1 MTTLINTRALSL
13 PEGRFPR
20 SSRRPLARGEAAK
33 PVTPW
38 KQIRTRLFPHRGRL
52 LAGLAIATMQ
62 SALTVPVAWL
72 LKKAFDHAIPARD
85 LNQLVLLGVGLW
97 LLRLVAFIL
106 GLVANRLN
114 LYVTRSVTVQLRKDV
129 LDKVL
134 SLPRSYYVQRQTA
147 NSKEVL
153 TTETERVEQMA
164 RALLNQV
171 LPSTILALALAT
183 VLVVLNYRMFGL
195 MMLVWPA
202 TWLLNEYVRRRAV
215 KVTRR
220 YLNTFRA
227 LSAHLRW
234 MLDSL
239 DFVRISHAERMEL
252 QRTHQQIQAS
262 ADAHEPVCRM
272 SAEYVQL
279 QGLLLTAVS
288 LVVLLV
294 GGYQVSTAVMTVGE
308 LLSFYTVVSLL
319 NTALRDF
326 AQGLYTV
333 VVGAES
339 LQEACEFL
347 EQPGQLPYH
356 GQLQHLLNQ
365 SLEFH
370 QVTFGYRVEAPLL
383 NQVDLRLRRGQVVA
397 LVGPN
402 GSGKSTL
409 ILLLLGFERPHAG
422 QLRADG
428 VAYDELDIGFLR
440 SQLGVVQQEPLLFS
454 GSIRENLLYNRPGIP
469 EAQIWE
475 ALSLAAAADWV
486 RQLEEGLET
495 PIGERGVMISGGQKQ
510 RLAIARAMLHR
521 PPFLILDEPTNHL
534 DARAIEQVIGNLK
547 SMPGAPGV
555 LLITHDES
563 VASQAHEVYR
573 LVDPAQKGNCQL
585 AQTRPH
591 ENSGSL
597 ALPQSDLA
605 PAAGG
610 AGELAR
616 SHALAGREA
625 GGGEPA

>member
-1 MTTLINTRALSL
+1 M
-13 PEGRFPR
+13 
-20 SSRRPLARGEAAK
+20 
-33 PVTPW
+33 TPW
-38 KQIRTRLFPHRGRL
+38 KQIRSRLFPHRGRL
-52 LAGLAIATMQ
+52 LAGLAIATVQ

-72 LKKAFDHAIPARD
+72 LKKAFDQAIPARD
-85 LNQLVLLGVGLW
+85 LQQLVLLGVGLW
-97 LLRLVAFIL
+97 LLRLVSFVL
-106 GLVANRLN
+106 GLVSNRIN
-114 LYVTRSVTVQLRKDV
+114 LVVTRRVSVQLRNDV

-134 SLPRSYYVQRQTA
+134 SLPRSYFVQQQTS

-153 TTETERVEQMA
+153 TTETERVEQML
-164 RALLNQV
+164 RALLSQV

-183 VLVVLNYRMFGL
+183 VLVVLNYKMFGL
-195 MMLVWPA
+195 MMLVWPS

-220 YLNTFRA
+220 YLNSFRA

-234 MLDSL
+234 LVDSL

-252 QRTHQQIQAS
+252 QRTHRQIQAS

-288 LVVLLV
+288 LVVLLA

-339 LQEACEFL
+339 LNEACEFL
-347 EQPGQLPYH
+347 ELPGHLPYQ
-356 GQLQHLLNQ
+356 GVTQRVLSQ

-370 QVTFGYRVEAPLL
+370 QVRFGYRADTPLL
-383 NQVDLRLRRGQVVA
+383 NQVDLSLRRGQVVA

-402 GSGKSTL
+402 GSGKSTM
-409 ILLLLGFERPHAG
+409 ILLLLGFERPHSG
-422 QLRADG
+422 ELRADG
-428 VAYDELDIGFLR
+428 MAYDEVDIGHLR

-454 GSIRENLLYNRPGIP
+454 GSIRENLLYNRPDIQ
-469 EAQIWE
+469 EEQVWE
-475 ALSLAAAADWV
+475 ALRLAAASDWV

-534 DARAIEQVIGNLK
+534 DARAIQQVIGNLK
-547 SMPGAPGV
+547 SMPNAPGV

-573 LVDPAQKGNCQL
+573 LVDPTQKGNCQL
-585 AQTRPH
+585 AQTSPD
-591 ENSGSL
+591 ETSGPL
-597 ALPQSDLA
+597 ALPQSDAA
-605 PAAGG
+605 PASESPGDA
-610 AGELAR
+610 AR
-616 SHALAGREA
+616 THALAGREV
-625 GGGEPA
+625 GGGESA